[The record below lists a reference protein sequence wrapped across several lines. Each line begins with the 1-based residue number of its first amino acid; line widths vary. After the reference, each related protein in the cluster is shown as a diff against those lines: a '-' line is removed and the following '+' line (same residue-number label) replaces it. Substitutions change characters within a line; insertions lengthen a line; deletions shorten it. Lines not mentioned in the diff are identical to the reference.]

1 MGLLQV
7 DYAGCFR
14 CMAAIVGDHIR
25 EHISRVRACEEV
37 TDDLPAI
44 VRACLNQSALGER
57 LANGSG
63 QL

>member
-1 MGLLQV
+1 
-7 DYAGCFR
+7 
-14 CMAAIVGDHIR
+14 MAAIVGDHIR

-57 LANGSG
+57 LANGSR

>member
-1 MGLLQV
+1 M
-7 DYAGCFR
+7 
-14 CMAAIVGDHIR
+14 H
-25 EHISRVRACEEV
+25 EHISRVRACEEAA
-37 TDDLPAI
+37 DDLPAV